1 LPDGVTERG
10 SSTGLTASRAAVR
23 LLTRR
28 PLSEDELCRRLE
40 AQGYAAADVASACSR
55 LRQAGYLDDRRLAMD
70 FIVTRAERLGHGP
83 ERLVA
88 DLLRRGVR
96 AEVARSAMQLAVER
110 GDLAPRELLRAR
122 IRSRLGDG
130 PPQLE
135 ARGYARMYNAL
146 RRAGFD
152 EESIGRELEPYRTVL
167 DSPGERTVD
176 ERIDDLP

>member
-1 LPDGVTERG
+1 MTERG
-10 SSTGLTASRAAVR
+10 SSTGLSASRAAVR

-40 AQGYAAADVASACSR
+40 AQGHAAEEVESACRR
-55 LRQAGYLDDRRLAMD
+55 LRQAGYLDDQRLAMD

-96 AEVARSAMQLAVER
+96 AEVARSAMHLAVER
-110 GDLAPRELLRAR
+110 GDIAPRELLRAR
-122 IRSRLGDG
+122 IRSGLGDG
-130 PPQLE
+130 PPHLPPR
-135 ARGYARMYNAL
+135 AYARMYNAL

-152 EESIGRELEPYRTVL
+152 EESIGRELEPYRAVL
-167 DSPGERTVD
+167 ESPGELTAD
-176 ERIDDLP
+176 ERNDDLP

>member
-1 LPDGVTERG
+1 MTERG
-10 SSTGLTASRAAVR
+10 SSTGLAASRAAVR

-28 PLSEDELCRRLE
+28 PLSEDELCRRLQ
-40 AQGYAAADVASACSR
+40 AQGHAVQEVESACRR

-83 ERLVA
+83 QRLVA

-96 AEVARSAMQLAVER
+96 AEVARSAMHLAVER
-110 GDLAPRELLRAR
+110 GDVAPRELLRAR

-130 PPQLE
+130 PQQLQPP
-135 ARGYARMYNAL
+135 AYARMYHAL

-152 EESIGRELEPYRTVL
+152 EESVGRELEPYRAVL
-167 DSPGERTVD
+167 EFPGELTAD
-176 ERIDDLP
+176 ERTDDLP